1 MKKPGFYL
9 ISLALLLTLL
19 AGCNLPT
26 GLPGVYTPA
35 ALQTPVP
42 GTPLYLP
49 LIERQTSETPTSTV
63 AVQVELPTP
72 TTPPPTPT
80 PEGSY
85 SGPITDPERTGQTL
99 SPDEW
104 WDWPVLPVVS
114 DRARQIYF
122 WGLAHGTDPN
132 RFSKIGDCQVIRQ
145 YFLGVFDDPTLY
157 RLGPHEDLIPTI
169 DHFHGSWD
177 RVSMSVRTGFNVA
190 SVLTAINADA
200 AQCLPGEIP
209 LECEFR
215 IHNPSIAIISMET
228 WTADRPV
235 ELYEQYLRQIV
246 EFTIGRGV
254 VPILATKADNLEGS
268 HAINA
273 AIVRVAYDYDIPL
286 WNWWRVAD
294 ALPDHGLTSD
304 GFHLTHASNFFDD
317 ESAMETAWPNR
328 NLSGLQ
334 AIDVVYRELNR

>member
-145 YFLGVFDDPTLY
+145 YLLGVFDDPTLY

-235 ELYEQYLRQIV
+235 DLYEQYLRQIV

-317 ESAMETAWPNR
+317 ESAMEAAWPNR